1 MRYLLFGT
9 GDYYNR
15 YKKWF
20 SKDEIVA
27 LLDNSK
33 TKQNTLIDGI
43 KVCSP
48 EEGIKLGYDKI
59 IILSFYVKAMKQ
71 QLLELGVAE
80 KCILHF
86 YDLHHIIDVKKF
98 PNNILYFRADD
109 AGTEDESGLKK
120 VLLLSQDLTLG
131 GPSIALMHVAEV
143 LHRRGV
149 SVVYGSMLNGPL
161 REKLLKK
168 GISVVVDER
177 LQIATMNEIDWV
189 QDFSLIL
196 CNTINFH
203 VFLSSRNTDIPIAWW
218 LHDSLFFYDGIRQQV
233 LENID
238 RNNLQVLSVGPVPKK
253 AIQNFLPDLEVG
265 ELLYGVEDVSQM
277 DIGRVT
283 LKNENKDKICFVTIG
298 YIEARK
304 GQDILLAA
312 ITKLPGK
319 ERERAI
325 FYLVGQDSS
334 VMAQQIKCEIDDV
347 PEMVVTGVV
356 SREKIDEILE
366 SADVLL
372 CPSREDPMP
381 TVAAEAMM
389 HAVPCIVSDATGTAS
404 YIEDGV
410 DGLVFASEAVDELAQ
425 KIEWCIINRDKL
437 TGMGSKARGLY
448 EKVFSMKAFEKNLL
462 KVMGADRLYEQTNM

>member
-1 MRYLLFGT
+1 MKYLLFGT

-20 SKDEIVA
+20 CNDEIVA

-80 KCILHF
+80 DCILHF
-86 YDLHHIIDVKKF
+86 YDLHQIIDVKKY
-98 PNNILYFRADD
+98 PDNVLYFRADD
-109 AGTEDESGLKK
+109 TGTEDESGRKK

-149 SVVYGSMLNGPL
+149 PVVYGSMLNGPL
-161 REKLLKK
+161 KEILLEKD
-168 GISVVVDER
+168 IPVVVDER
-177 LQIATMNEIDWV
+177 LQIATMNEIGWV

-203 VFLSSRNTDIPIAWW
+203 VFLSDRNADIPIIWW

-233 LENID
+233 LADID
-238 RNNLQVLSVGPVPKK
+238 RNNLQVLSVGPVPKM
-253 AIQNFLPDLEVG
+253 AMQNFLSDLEVG
-265 ELLYGVEDVSQM
+265 ELLYGVEDVVKN
-277 DIGRVT
+277 DIRHAAWSD
-283 LKNENKDKICFVTIG
+283 ENKDKICFVTIG

-304 GQDILLAA
+304 GQDILFEA
-312 ITKLPGK
+312 IKMLPVDGRK
-319 ERERAI
+319 KAI
-325 FYLVGQDSS
+325 FYFVGQDTSL
-334 VMAQQIKCEIDDV
+334 MAQKIKGKIEDV
-347 PEMVVTGVV
+347 PEVLVTGAVD
-356 SREKIDEILE
+356 REKIAEILE
-366 SADVLL
+366 RADVLL

-381 TVAAEAMM
+381 TVVAEAMM
-389 HAVPCIVSDATGTAS
+389 HSVPCIVSDVTGTAS
-404 YIEDGV
+404 YITDGEDGF
-410 DGLVFASEAVDELAQ
+410 VFASEHVEELAK
-425 KIEWCIINRDKL
+425 KITWCIENRSKL
-437 TGMGSKARGLY
+437 PGIGASARRVF
-448 EKVFSMKAFEKNLL
+448 EKTFSMKTFEQNLL
-462 KVMGADRLYEQTNM
+462 SIVNDALE

>member
-1 MRYLLFGT
+1 MKFLLFGT

-20 SKDEIVA
+20 CNDEIVA

-43 KVCSP
+43 RVCSP
-48 EEGIKLGYDKI
+48 EEGIALDYDKI

-80 KCILHF
+80 DSILHF
-86 YDLHHIIDVKKF
+86 YDLHQIIDVKKYPKNVLF
-98 PNNILYFRADD
+98 FSANDTGI
-109 AGTEDESGLKK
+109 EDKFGRKK

-131 GPSIALMHVAEV
+131 GPAIALMHVAEV
-143 LHRRGV
+143 LHKQRI
-149 SVVYGSMLNGPL
+149 SVIYGSMLNGPL
-161 REKLLKK
+161 REKLLEK
-168 GISVVVDER
+168 GIPVVVDER

-203 VFLSSRNTDIPIAWW
+203 VFLSDRNTDIPIIWW
-218 LHDSLFFYDGIRQQV
+218 LHDSPFFYEGIKHQR
-233 LENID
+233 LLDID
-238 RNNLQVLSVGPVPKK
+238 RRSLQVFSVGPVPRM
-253 AIQNFLPDLEVG
+253 AIQKFLPDLEVD
-265 ELLYGVEDVSQM
+265 ELLYGVEDVEKR
-277 DIGRVT
+277 DIVHDTGADG
-283 LKNENKDKICFVTIG
+283 NKDKIRFVTIG

-304 GQDILLAA
+304 GQDILFEA
-312 ITKLPGK
+312 IKKLPIY
-319 ERERAI
+319 EREKAV

-334 VMAQQIKCEIDDV
+334 MMAQQIKCEMADV
-347 PEMVVTGVV
+347 PEVVVTGVV

-366 SADVLL
+366 GADVLL

-389 HAVPCIVSDATGTAS
+389 HSIPCIVSDATGTAT
-404 YIEDGV
+404 YIQDGKNGFIFKTEDVG
-410 DGLVFASEAVDELAQ
+410 ALAE

-437 TGMGSKARGLY
+437 SDVGLKARELY
-448 EKVFSMKAFEKNLL
+448 EKVFSMEAFEENLL
-462 KVMGADRLYEQTNM
+462 DVMDTVGLYL